1 MYHSDPEILKLID
14 EFEKNS
20 IQFTLQYLI
29 EVKDQLR
36 VSDLEAAAVV
46 VFRSVHNIVDVVIF
60 YKKKELE
67 QRLVEELVDMVVRY
81 LFGDL

>member
-36 VSDLEAAAVV
+36 VSDLEAAADV

-60 YKKKELE
+60 YKKKVLE

>member
-46 VFRSVHNIVDVVIF
+46 VFRSVHNIVDAVIF